1 MDALAEEGT
10 VILGGPVGE
19 GDGEDT
25 LLVVAVES
33 EGAIRAR
40 LADDPWGTEMLTIVS
55 VEPWSVWLRATS

>member
-1 MDALAEEGT
+1 MDALAEEGM

-25 LLVVAVES
+25 VLVVAAAS

>member
-25 LLVVAVES
+25 VLVVAAAS

-40 LADDPWGTEMLTIVS
+40 LAT
-55 VEPWSVWLRATS
+55 TSGGPRC